1 MGLRDLLNHRPRRS
15 KLNLALFIILLMM
28 LMMETMAEKKP
39 LDGQD
44 DDPEQMDKD
53 VEKTPVMA
61 TLKPFPPEPVKRSI
75 DKNALDAQWE
85 LLRKAVQDKW
95 VGIDVA
101 VFIKHTYVEP
111 FTVLK

>member
-1 MGLRDLLNHRPRRS
+1 
-15 KLNLALFIILLMM
+15 MM

>member
-1 MGLRDLLNHRPRRS
+1 
-15 KLNLALFIILLMM
+15 MM

-44 DDPEQMDKD
+44 DDPEQMDTD

-85 LLRKAVQDKW
+85 LRKAVQDKW

-101 VFIKHTYVEP
+101 VLVKHTYVEP